1 MGFPVPVDVC
11 PVIIDIVATVVL
23 FFNGLLLSAVYA
35 HWRCN
40 QPQWSHWLLQRHFPC
55 DWTL

>member
-23 FFNGLLLSAVYA
+23 LFNGLLLSAVYA
-35 HWRCN
+35 H
-40 QPQWSHWLLQRHFPC
+40 
-55 DWTL
+55 